1 MSQQIREI
9 QEIGNNVIANTLAND
24 WTFQI
29 YIALIGGGFYLRLA
43 QICRLP
49 ITLLAL

>member
-29 YIALIGGGFYLRLA
+29 FIALIGGGFLPSSSPNL
-43 QICRLP
+43 QITNNF
-49 ITLLAL
+49 TLY